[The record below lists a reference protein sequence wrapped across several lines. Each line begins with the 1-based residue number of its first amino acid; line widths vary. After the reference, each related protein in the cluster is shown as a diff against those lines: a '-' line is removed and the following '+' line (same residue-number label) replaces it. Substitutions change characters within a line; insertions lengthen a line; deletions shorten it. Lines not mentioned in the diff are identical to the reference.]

1 MDKDRSLLFGFLV
14 CFALTLMPLPDFSF
28 WSGMT
33 DLLDFVVH
41 DLSFVLALVFAV
53 PLLWRAL
60 RRLVG
65 R

>member
-1 MDKDRSLLFGFLV
+1 MDKDRSLPLGFFV

-28 WSGMT
+28 WPGMA
-33 DLLDFVVH
+33 DVLDFIVH
-41 DLSFVLALVFAV
+41 DLAFVLAVVFAV

-60 RRLVG
+60 RRMVG